1 MRLSKGEKIVYGIF
15 ILVLIMVNPPI
26 VNLVS
31 DFAKPHPFVLGWP
44 TLLVWLDVW
53 YAAAIVAF
61 LVGVLKIKAWKK
73 DYDDV
78 KEGTDRE

>member
-31 DFAKPHPFVLGWP
+31 DFAKTHPFVLGWP

-53 YAAAIVAF
+53 YVAAIVAF

-78 KEGTDRE
+78 KEGKDRE